1 MVDKAEI
8 YADMIR
14 RLLLQYDGLE
24 TGLKTSAKSGAAVQT
39 EEKTASSP
47 AAVRE
52 EASAV
57 TEASHVTTNQTVYG
71 LTPTEISDVFERDAR
86 RYDGG

>member
-1 MVDKAEI
+1 MVDKADV
-8 YADMIR
+8 YAERIR

-24 TGLKTSAKSGAAVQT
+24 TGLKAPAKAGNAVQT
-39 EEKTASSP
+39 EEQTVSSP
-47 AAVRE
+47 LAVRE

-57 TEASHVTTNQTVYG
+57 TEASHVTTNQTFYG
-71 LTPTEISDVFERDAR
+71 LTPVEMSDVFERDAR

>member
-1 MVDKAEI
+1 MVDKADV
-8 YADMIR
+8 YADLIR

-24 TGLKTSAKSGAAVQT
+24 TGLKTSAKAKAAVQT

-47 AAVRE
+47 VAVRE
-52 EASAV
+52 KAAAV
-57 TEASHVTTNQTVYG
+57 TEVSHVTANQTFYG
-71 LTPTEISDVFERDAR
+71 LTPVEMSDVFERDAR